1 MAVPVILPKLE
12 MMMEAGTIVRWLA
25 REGEAVEQG
34 QPIVEIETDKVN
46 MEIEAPAPGVLAGIR
61 AQPGEEV
68 PVTRTIAYIVQ
79 PGEPVPER
87 MPIQEDVP
95 SHAPAAEQSG
105 RPSPAA
111 PPAAVPERAAQRPA
125 VAAAPAVRKLAAELG
140 VDLAAV
146 TGTGPNGRITE
157 ADVRAAASSAPPK
170 GR

>member
-79 PGEPVPER
+79 PGERVPVL
-87 MPIQEDVP
+87 EDAP
-95 SHAPAAEQSG
+95 SPAPAADQSS
-105 RPSPAA
+105 RPSPPA
-111 PPAAVPERAAQRPA
+111 PPAAVPERAAQRPG

-157 ADVRAAASSAPPK
+157 ADVRAAANSAPPK